1 MAKSNNVSLSLADVR
16 ETVGESVKRM
26 QNEGEKLVVRLR
38 KEAKELVTSAPR
50 PAVPQAVSDLRG
62 QAERLLKDLEDR
74 RTQLVESLRA
84 RVRTLGDTV
93 VKQLGLAEAQRV
105 TELSREVTGLTLRL
119 AEMDRQL
126 QALVKKSEKKDK
138 EKEKAA

>member
-1 MAKSNNVSLSLADVR
+1 
-16 ETVGESVKRM
+16 M